1 MYCSKKI
8 HTSETLTEKKFM
20 RLGFPPP
27 LIRFLNSP
35 SLTNKNIALIYPFT
49 ISEEETKDCVLS
61 GNFQHSFF

>member
-1 MYCSKKI
+1 MYWPKKI

-27 LIRFLNSP
+27 LITFLNSP
-35 SLTNKNIALIYPFT
+35 SLTNKNIALIYAFT
-49 ISEEETKDCVLS
+49 ISEQETKSFVLS